1 MVYLWNCQC
10 YFFDKLRKTASA
22 KIFVAHPLYATITA
36 LEEPSIP
43 SSNHYKKPKD
53 IVKFFSVFP
62 NERVATVYQFNFKLI
77 WLEHVV
83 FWILLMTNS
92 NGAYYESLE
101 PRSGTLKLQFQ
112 TVSRRN
118 E

>member
-1 MVYLWNCQC
+1 MVYLCNFQC

-43 SSNHYKKPKD
+43 SNNHYKKPKD
-53 IVKFFSVFP
+53 IVKFFLAFP
-62 NERVATVYQFNFKLI
+62 NERVATVYQFTFKLI

-83 FWILLMTNS
+83 FRILLMTNS